1 TAYLIVVFLLNSVSM
16 LVPFAM
22 PHLVR
27 SRAKSVAAVV
37 SVNAAL
43 ALAWGFQ
50 ETAPFIAA
58 AFFGTYLYSFAT
70 GGLRWLRK
78 R

>member
-1 TAYLIVVFLLNSVSM
+1 M

-27 SRAKSVAAVV
+27 SRAKSATMVLL
-37 SVNAAL
+37 VNVAL
-43 ALAWGFQ
+43 ALALVIP

-58 AFFGTYLYSFAT
+58 AFFGTYLYSFT
-70 GGLRWLRK
+70 VGGLGWLRS